1 MRYKTAPFGEI
12 PSHWQ
17 IKSIEEIAEVVTDY
31 VANGSFA
38 SLKNNV
44 QYLSEPDYAVL
55 IRLVDF
61 NKSFSGDFV
70 YINKSSYDFL
80 KKSQLIGGEIIISN
94 VGANVGTVFKTPNL
108 NMKMALAP
116 NSVMLRTKY
125 CDDFYFHWLKSRYGQ
140 HMISAIISGSAQP
153 KFNKTEFRKMLVP
166 VPPIEEQREIA
177 NILNSYDKKIQ
188 LNKQINHHLEEMI
201 DAIFLRYIESSK
213 QLEVK
218 KLGELFDTKT
228 ATFNPAKASEE
239 KVNHFSLPAF
249 DASQYPLVDE
259 TNNIKS
265 NKNII
270 KEYSVLFSKLNP
282 STKRV
287 WVPFTN
293 QDLISVCSTEFV
305 SLAGKDKIEQAI
317 LFAIINSQIFQDY
330 FVAHATGTTNSRQ
343 RTKPSVA
350 YEFEIPYNKNLLYQ
364 LGRTLSPL
372 LTQLEDNLHQIHKI
386 TQIRNELLPK
396 LLSGELSVTQAAK

>member
-1 MRYKTAPFGEI
+1 MRYKLGE
-12 PSHWQ
+12 
-17 IKSIEEIAEVVTDY
+17 
-31 VANGSFA
+31 VA
-38 SLKNNV
+38 K
-44 QYLSEPDYAVL
+44 
-55 IRLVDF
+55 I
-61 NKSFSGDFV
+61 
-70 YINKSSYDFL
+70 
-80 KKSQLIGGEIIISN
+80 
-94 VGANVGTVFKTPNL
+94 
-108 NMKMALAP
+108 
-116 NSVMLRTKY
+116 
-125 CDDFYFHWLKSRYGQ
+125 RYGKD
-140 HMISAIISGSAQP
+140 HKKLDDGNIPVYGSGGIMRYVDTA
-153 KFNKTEFRKMLVP
+153 L
-166 VPPIEEQREIA
+166 
-177 NILNSYDKKIQ
+177 YDKKSVLIPRKGSLGNLFFVNKPFWTVDTLFYTEIDENILMPEFLFYKLKMFNLASMNVGSAVPSLTTAILNALELDIPSFEVQ
-188 LNKQINHHLEEMI
+188 SQIVNILKAFDERISLNKQINHHLEEVI
-201 DAIFLRYIESSK
+201 NAIFLRYIESSK
-213 QLEVK
+213 QLEAK

-228 ATFNPAKASEE
+228 ATFNPAKAREE

-249 DASQYPLVDE
+249 DSSQYPLVDE

-350 YEFEIPYNKNLLYQ
+350 YEFEIPYNKNLLNQ

-372 LTQLEDNLHQIHKI
+372 LTQLEDNLHQIHKL

-396 LLSGELSVTQAAK
+396 LLSGKLSINQATK

>member
-1 MRYKTAPFGEI
+1 MNDWKWVKLSEIIDFNPKEQLLKGSISKKIAMEKIEPFTRDISEFERLEFKGGTKFRNGDTLIARITPSLENGKTAKVNLLDEDEIGFGSTEFI
-12 PSHWQ
+12 VARAKKGISDENFVYYLMLDPKVREVA
-17 IKSIEEIAEVVTDY
+17 IKSM
-31 VANGSFA
+31 
-38 SLKNNV
+38 
-44 QYLSEPDYAVL
+44 
-55 IRLVDF
+55 
-61 NKSFSGDFV
+61 
-70 YINKSSYDFL
+70 
-80 KKSQLIGGEIIISN
+80 
-94 VGANVGTVFKTPNL
+94 VGT
-108 NMKMALAP
+108 
-116 NSVMLRTKY
+116 
-125 CDDFYFHWLKSRYGQ
+125 
-140 HMISAIISGSAQP
+140 SGRQRVQLDVV
-153 KFNKTEFRKMLVP
+153 KNYEILC
-166 VPPIEEQREIA
+166 PPLEEQIQIGR
-177 NILNSYDKKIQ
+177 ILSVIDDKIEN
-188 LNKQINHHLEEMI
+188 NKKINHHLEEMI

>member
-44 QYLSEPDYAVL
+44 QYLSESDYAVL

-80 KKSQLIGGEIIISN
+80 KKSLLFGGEIIISN

-188 LNKQINHHLEEMI
+188 LNKQINHHLAEQI
-201 DAIFLRYIESSK
+201 SLIYNLAITTQK
-213 QLEVK
+213 VT
-218 KLGELFDTKT
+218 TKT
-228 ATFNPAKASEE
+228 IDEVTVKNEDIIAVSKINSNNYVSTTNMISDKSGINNNITLPSTQYVKAFHPKDILISNIRPYFKKIWYSNKSGGHSADVLNFRANTAIISPEILWAYLYQDS
-239 KVNHFSLPAF
+239 FF
-249 DASQYPLVDE
+249 DAVTKSAKGTKMPRGDKNAIMKFKISIPANSKELTTTIRPILSLIAE
-259 TNNIKS
+259 NNRQNYNLENLKS
-265 NKNII
+265 
-270 KEYSVLFSKLNP
+270 S
-282 STKRV
+282 
-287 WVPFTN
+287 
-293 QDLISVCSTEFV
+293 
-305 SLAGKDKIEQAI
+305 
-317 LFAIINSQIFQDY
+317 
-330 FVAHATGTTNSRQ
+330 
-343 RTKPSVA
+343 
-350 YEFEIPYNKNLLYQ
+350 
-364 LGRTLSPL
+364 
-372 LTQLEDNLHQIHKI
+372 
-386 TQIRNELLPK
+386 LLPK
-396 LLSGELSVTQAAK
+396 LLSGELSVNQATK